1 MRGSIQ
7 KKGKAYYVVI
17 WMRDPETGKQKHK
30 WIKAGSTKKAAEAK
44 YVELAPEANERTYK
58 ELKKATFEEFS
69 KIWLKSYVERRTKP
83 STTRSYRDAIN
94 KQFVPRFGKRRLTE
108 IDIDVIQRYLSER
121 ETEVKPKTVINEIVP
136 LKLMFKHAVRWGY
149 LKSSPAEY
157 VDRPRV
163 EKEEMEILNP
173 DEIRLLL
180 EKAKPEYGTLFLMAV
195 LTGLRRGEIIGLQ
208 WGDIDW
214 VHNQIHV
221 RRSYCGTSK
230 QLQSPKTM
238 NARRK
243 VDMTPT
249 LVHELKKHKLSC
261 PKGELD
267 LVFPNSD
274 GGILDP
280 DNMIKRGFLPALS
293 EAKLRTVRFHDLRHT
308 NVSLRIEQG
317 QNLVYISK
325 QIGHASVSTTLNVYS
340 HLLKEAHPEQAER
353 LDAIL
358 GFAEQPG
365 SPSKFVRRSLE
376 DRPEGKRPK
385 KSVRRSLEDYP
396 KIDKKGAADK
406 LQPLEFIGSGGR
418 I

>member
-1 MRGSIQ
+1 MKGSIQ
-7 KKGKAYYVVI
+7 KKGNAYYVVF
-17 WMRDPETGKQKHK
+17 WMRDPETDKQKQK
-30 WIKAGSTKKAAEAK
+30 WIKAGSTRKEAEAK

-94 KQFVPRFGKRRLTE
+94 NQFVPRFGKMRLTE
-108 IDIDVIQRYLSER
+108 IDFDVIQGYLTER

-157 VDRPRV
+157 VERPRV

-180 EKAKPEYGTLFLMAV
+180 AKAKPEYRTLFLMAV
-195 LTGLRRGEIIGLQ
+195 LTGLRRGELIGLQ

-230 QLQSPKTM
+230 TLQSPKTK

-249 LVHELKKHKLSC
+249 LVHELKEHKLSC

-267 LVFPNSD
+267 LVYPNSEGD
-274 GGILDP
+274 ILDP
-280 DNMIKRGFLPALS
+280 DNMIKRGFLPALR
-293 EAKLRTVRFHDLRHT
+293 EAKIRTVRFHDLRHT

-317 QNLVYISK
+317 QNLVYISR
-325 QIGHASVSTTLNVYS
+325 QIGHASVSTTLNIYS
-340 HLLKEAHPEQAER
+340 HLLREVHPEQAEK

-365 SPSKFVRRSLE
+365 RPSESVRRLLE
-376 DRPEGKRPK
+376 DRPEVKRRK
-385 KSVRRSLEDYP
+385 NSVRRLLEDRP
-396 KIDKKGAADK
+396 KTNEKGAAVC
-406 LQPLEFIGSGGR
+406 LQPLELIGSGDR